1 MVTAEELVRFHEQ
14 ICNKARSLVTPKG
27 KDYSGNSEQDTLA
40 NLRIPAKLGH
50 AKNDIN
56 TMKIILDLKWGRLD
70 SLTKDLNKP
79 VNYETVDETVHD
91 FINYLIYLLWFYHEL
106 KSQRSSV
113 PSDIRLVGEAGRI
126 LFEDSEG
133 EKNL

>member
-1 MVTAEELVRFHEQ
+1 MVTAEELVKFHEQ
-14 ICNKARSLVTPKG
+14 VCNKARSLVTPKG
-27 KDYSGNSEQDTLA
+27 KDYSTNSEQDTLA

-56 TMKIILDLKWGRLD
+56 TMKVILDLKWGRLD

-106 KSQRSSV
+106 KTRRNST
-113 PSDIRLVGEAGRI
+113 PDIKAIEAGRI
-126 LFEDSEG
+126 QFG
-133 EKNL
+133 ESGIEENI

>member
-1 MVTAEELVRFHEQ
+1 MVTAEELVKFHEQ

-27 KDYSGNSEQDTLA
+27 KDYSAHAEQDTLA

-56 TMKIILDLKWGRLD
+56 TMKVILDLKWGRLD

-106 KSQRSSV
+106 KTRRNSTPNIQAIES
-113 PSDIRLVGEAGRI
+113 GRI
-126 LFEDSEG
+126 QFGESGIEEDI
-133 EKNL
+133 

>member
-1 MVTAEELVRFHEQ
+1 LVTAEELVRFHEQ
-14 ICNKARSLVTPKG
+14 VCNKARSLVTPKG
-27 KDYSGNSEQDTLA
+27 KDYSANAEQDTLA

-50 AKNDIN
+50 SKNDIN

-106 KSQRSSV
+106 KTRRNSAPNIQS
-113 PSDIRLVGEAGRI
+113 IEAGRI
-126 LFEDSEG
+126 QFGESGMEEDI
-133 EKNL
+133 